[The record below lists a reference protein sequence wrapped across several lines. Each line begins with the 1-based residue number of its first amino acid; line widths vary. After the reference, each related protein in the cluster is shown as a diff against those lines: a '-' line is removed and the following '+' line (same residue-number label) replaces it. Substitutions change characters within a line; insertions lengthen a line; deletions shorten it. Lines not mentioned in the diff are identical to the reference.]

1 MAHVGQR
8 IFAIQLKNPVT
19 IEQQNI
25 WLLAKNEPKHDEDL
39 SKKLDLAS
47 SEWVPCEMNQ
57 VKIVIQNAP
66 DSQFCTVKKIL
77 SVQQTADAV
86 TTTTDSERNRIPK
99 FVYSIHADESEKTF

>member
-1 MAHVGQR
+1 MTHVGQR

-19 IEQQNI
+19 IEQQKI

-47 SEWVPCEMNQ
+47 SEWVPCDSE
-57 VKIVIQNAP
+57 KIVIQNAS
-66 DSQFCTVKKIL
+66 DSQFCTLYNK
-77 SVQQTADAV
+77 QDAV
-86 TTTTDSERNRIPK
+86 ITTTDSERNRIPK